1 MNIKTKKE
9 YYIRIFITDMK
20 NESITGLLGWGP
32 IRIHNGHEWCG
43 QEWGHWIT
51 IGFDQ
56 ARNWG
61 SRENVLYEINKI
73 INEQPHQTE
82 MQRICMNVN
91 SDVYNISNSIQ
102 FRLSV
107 VELDI
112 NNITMKELDYFCG
125 TIFNNQITL
134 TDKGVSGEEK

>member
-1 MNIKTKKE
+1 MSIKPEKE

-32 IRIHNGHEWCG
+32 IRYKYDSEGYD
-43 QEWGHWIT
+43 WGHWIT

-61 SRENVLYEINKI
+61 SRENVLHEINKI
-73 INEQPHQTE
+73 INEQPNQME
-82 MQRICMNVN
+82 MQRICNNVN
-91 SDVYNISNSIQ
+91 NTNDNIK

-112 NNITMKELDYFCG
+112 NDITIKELDYFCG
-125 TIFNNQITL
+125 IVSNNQITI
-134 TDKGVSGEEK
+134 TDKGVSEEEK

>member
-1 MNIKTKKE
+1 MSIKPEKE

-32 IRIHNGHEWCG
+32 IRYKYD
-43 QEWGHWIT
+43 WGHWIT

-61 SRENVLYEINKI
+61 SRENVLHEINKI
-73 INEQPHQTE
+73 INEQQ
-82 MQRICMNVN
+82 MQRICNNVN
-91 SDVYNISNSIQ
+91 RNVDNTNDTIK

-112 NNITMKELDYFCG
+112 NDITIKELDYFCG
-125 TIFNNQITL
+125 IVSNNQITI
-134 TDKGVSGEEK
+134 TDKGVSEEEK

>member
-1 MNIKTKKE
+1 MSIKPEKE

-32 IRIHNGHEWCG
+32 IRYKYDSEGYD
-43 QEWGHWIT
+43 WGHWIT

-61 SRENVLYEINKI
+61 SRENVLHEINKI
-73 INEQPHQTE
+73 INEQPNQME
-82 MQRICMNVN
+82 MQRICNNVN
-91 SDVYNISNSIQ
+91 NTNDIIK

-112 NNITMKELDYFCG
+112 NDITIKELDYFCG
-125 TIFNNQITL
+125 MVSNNQITI
-134 TDKGVSGEEK
+134 TDKGVSEEEK

>member
-1 MNIKTKKE
+1 MSIKPEKE

-32 IRIHNGHEWCG
+32 IRYKYDSEGYD
-43 QEWGHWIT
+43 WGHWIT

-61 SRENVLYEINKI
+61 SRENVLHEIDKI
-73 INEQPHQTE
+73 INEQPNQME
-82 MQRICMNVN
+82 MQRICNNVN
-91 SDVYNISNSIQ
+91 NTNDIIK

-112 NNITMKELDYFCG
+112 NDITIKELDYFCG
-125 TIFNNQITL
+125 MVSNNQITI
-134 TDKGVSGEEK
+134 TDKGVSEKEK

>member
-1 MNIKTKKE
+1 MSIKPEKE

-32 IRIHNGHEWCG
+32 IRYKYD
-43 QEWGHWIT
+43 WGHWIT

-61 SRENVLYEINKI
+61 SRENVLHEINKI
-73 INEQPHQTE
+73 INEQQI
-82 MQRICMNVN
+82 QRICNNVN
-91 SDVYNISNSIQ
+91 RNVDNTNDTIK

-112 NNITMKELDYFCG
+112 NDITIKELDYFCG
-125 TIFNNQITL
+125 MVSNNQITI
-134 TDKGVSGEEK
+134 TDKGVSEEEK

>member
-1 MNIKTKKE
+1 MKNIKPEKE

-32 IRIHNGHEWCG
+32 IRYKYD
-43 QEWGHWIT
+43 WGHWIT

-61 SRENVLYEINKI
+61 SRENVLHEIDKI
-73 INEQPHQTE
+73 INEQQ
-82 MQRICMNVN
+82 MQRICNNVN
-91 SDVYNISNSIQ
+91 RNVDNTNDIIK

-112 NNITMKELDYFCG
+112 NDITIKELDYFCG
-125 TIFNNQITL
+125 MVSNNQITI
-134 TDKGVSGEEK
+134 TDKGVSEEEK

>member
-1 MNIKTKKE
+1 MSIKPEKE

-32 IRIHNGHEWCG
+32 IRYKYD
-43 QEWGHWIT
+43 WGHWIT

-61 SRENVLYEINKI
+61 SRENVLHEINKI
-73 INEQPHQTE
+73 INEQQ
-82 MQRICMNVN
+82 MQRICNNVN
-91 SDVYNISNSIQ
+91 KNVDNTNDIIK

-112 NNITMKELDYFCG
+112 NDITIKELDYFCG
-125 TIFNNQITL
+125 IVSNNQITI
-134 TDKGVSGEEK
+134 TDKGVAEKEK

>member
-1 MNIKTKKE
+1 MSIKPEKE

-32 IRIHNGHEWCG
+32 IRYKYD
-43 QEWGHWIT
+43 WGHWIT

-61 SRENVLYEINKI
+61 SRENVLHEINKI
-73 INEQPHQTE
+73 INEQQ
-82 MQRICMNVN
+82 MQRICNNVN
-91 SDVYNISNSIQ
+91 RNVDNTNDIIK

-112 NNITMKELDYFCG
+112 NDITIKELDYFCG
-125 TIFNNQITL
+125 MVSNNQITI
-134 TDKGVSGEEK
+134 TDKGVSEKEK

>member
-1 MNIKTKKE
+1 MSIKPEKE

-32 IRIHNGHEWCG
+32 IRYKYD
-43 QEWGHWIT
+43 WGHWIT

-61 SRENVLYEINKI
+61 SRENVLHEINKI
-73 INEQPHQTE
+73 INEQQ
-82 MQRICMNVN
+82 MQRICNNVN
-91 SDVYNISNSIQ
+91 KNVNNTNDTIK

-112 NNITMKELDYFCG
+112 NDITIKELDYFCG
-125 TIFNNQITL
+125 MVSNNQITI
-134 TDKGVSGEEK
+134 TDKGVSEKEK

>member
-1 MNIKTKKE
+1 MSIKPEKE

-32 IRIHNGHEWCG
+32 IRYKYD
-43 QEWGHWIT
+43 WGHWIT

-61 SRENVLYEINKI
+61 SRENVLHEINKI
-73 INEQPHQTE
+73 INEQQI
-82 MQRICMNVN
+82 QRICNNVN
-91 SDVYNISNSIQ
+91 KNVDNTNDTIK

-112 NNITMKELDYFCG
+112 NDITIKELDYFCG
-125 TIFNNQITL
+125 MVSNNQITI
-134 TDKGVSGEEK
+134 TDKGVSEEEK

>member
-1 MNIKTKKE
+1 MKNIKPEKE

-32 IRIHNGHEWCG
+32 IRYKYDSEGYD
-43 QEWGHWIT
+43 WGHWIT

-61 SRENVLYEINKI
+61 SRENVLHEINKI
-73 INEQPHQTE
+73 INEQPNQME
-82 MQRICMNVN
+82 MQRICNNVN
-91 SDVYNISNSIQ
+91 NNNDTIK

-112 NNITMKELDYFCG
+112 NDITIKELDYFCG
-125 TIFNNQITL
+125 MVSNNQITI
-134 TDKGVSGEEK
+134 TDKGVSEEEK

>member
-1 MNIKTKKE
+1 MKNIKPEKE

-32 IRIHNGHEWCG
+32 IRYKYD
-43 QEWGHWIT
+43 WGHWIT

-61 SRENVLYEINKI
+61 SRENVLHEINKI
-73 INEQPHQTE
+73 INEQQI
-82 MQRICMNVN
+82 QRICNNVN
-91 SDVYNISNSIQ
+91 RNVDNTNDIIK

-112 NNITMKELDYFCG
+112 NDITIKELDYFCG
-125 TIFNNQITL
+125 MVSNNQITI
-134 TDKGVSGEEK
+134 TDKGVSEEEK

>member
-1 MNIKTKKE
+1 MKNIKPEKE

-32 IRIHNGHEWCG
+32 IRYKYDSEGYD
-43 QEWGHWIT
+43 WGHWIT

-61 SRENVLYEINKI
+61 SRENVLHEINKI
-73 INEQPHQTE
+73 INEQPNQME
-82 MQRICMNVN
+82 MQRICNNVN
-91 SDVYNISNSIQ
+91 NTNDTIK

-112 NNITMKELDYFCG
+112 NDITIKELDYFCG
-125 TIFNNQITL
+125 IVSNNQITII
-134 TDKGVSGEEK
+134 DKGVSEEEK

>member
-1 MNIKTKKE
+1 MSIKPEKE
-9 YYIRIFITDMK
+9 YYIRIFVTDMK

-32 IRIHNGHEWCG
+32 IRYKYD
-43 QEWGHWIT
+43 WGHWIT

-61 SRENVLYEINKI
+61 SRENVLHEINKI
-73 INEQPHQTE
+73 INEQQI
-82 MQRICMNVN
+82 QRICNNVN
-91 SDVYNISNSIQ
+91 RNVDNTNDTIK

-112 NNITMKELDYFCG
+112 NDITIKELDYFCG
-125 TIFNNQITL
+125 MVSNNQITI
-134 TDKGVSGEEK
+134 TDKGVSEEEK

>member
-1 MNIKTKKE
+1 MNTKPEKE

-32 IRIHNGHEWCG
+32 IRYKYD
-43 QEWGHWIT
+43 WGHWIT

-61 SRENVLYEINKI
+61 SRENVLHEINKI
-73 INEQPHQTE
+73 INEQQI
-82 MQRICMNVN
+82 QRICNNVN
-91 SDVYNISNSIQ
+91 RNVDNTNDIIK

-112 NNITMKELDYFCG
+112 NDITIKELDYFCG
-125 TIFNNQITL
+125 MVSNNQITI
-134 TDKGVSGEEK
+134 TDKGVSEKEK

>member
-1 MNIKTKKE
+1 MSIKPEKE

-32 IRIHNGHEWCG
+32 IRYKYD
-43 QEWGHWIT
+43 WGHWIT

-61 SRENVLYEINKI
+61 SRENVLHEINKI
-73 INEQPHQTE
+73 INEQQ
-82 MQRICMNVN
+82 MQRICNNVN
-91 SDVYNISNSIQ
+91 RNVDNTIDTIK

-112 NNITMKELDYFCG
+112 NDITIKELDYFCG
-125 TIFNNQITL
+125 IVSNNQITI
-134 TDKGVSGEEK
+134 TDKGVSEEEK

>member
-1 MNIKTKKE
+1 MSIKPEKE

-32 IRIHNGHEWCG
+32 IRYKYD
-43 QEWGHWIT
+43 WGHWIT

-61 SRENVLYEINKI
+61 SRENVLHEINKI
-73 INEQPHQTE
+73 IDEQQ
-82 MQRICMNVN
+82 MQRICNNVN
-91 SDVYNISNSIQ
+91 KNVDNTNDIIK

-112 NNITMKELDYFCG
+112 NDITIKELDYFCG
-125 TIFNNQITL
+125 MVSNNQITI
-134 TDKGVSGEEK
+134 TDKGVSEEEK

>member
-1 MNIKTKKE
+1 MNIKPEKE

-32 IRIHNGHEWCG
+32 IRYKYD
-43 QEWGHWIT
+43 WGHWIT

-61 SRENVLYEINKI
+61 SRENVLHEINKI
-73 INEQPHQTE
+73 INEQQI
-82 MQRICMNVN
+82 QRICNNVN
-91 SDVYNISNSIQ
+91 KNVDNTNDTIK

-112 NNITMKELDYFCG
+112 NDITIKELDYFCG
-125 TIFNNQITL
+125 MVSNNQITI
-134 TDKGVSGEEK
+134 TDKGVSEEEK

>member
-1 MNIKTKKE
+1 MKSIKPEKE

-32 IRIHNGHEWCG
+32 IRYKYD
-43 QEWGHWIT
+43 WGHWIT

-61 SRENVLYEINKI
+61 SRENVLHEINKI
-73 INEQPHQTE
+73 INEQQI
-82 MQRICMNVN
+82 QRICNNVN
-91 SDVYNISNSIQ
+91 KNVDNTNDIIK

-112 NNITMKELDYFCG
+112 NDITIKELDYFCG
-125 TIFNNQITL
+125 MVSNNQITI
-134 TDKGVSGEEK
+134 TDKGVSEEEK

>member
-1 MNIKTKKE
+1 MKNIKPEKE

-32 IRIHNGHEWCG
+32 IRYKYD
-43 QEWGHWIT
+43 WGHWIT

-61 SRENVLYEINKI
+61 SRENVLHEINKI
-73 INEQPHQTE
+73 INEQQI
-82 MQRICMNVN
+82 QRICNNVN
-91 SDVYNISNSIQ
+91 KNVDNTNDTIK

-112 NNITMKELDYFCG
+112 NDITIKELDYFCG
-125 TIFNNQITL
+125 MVSNNQITI
-134 TDKGVSGEEK
+134 TDKGVSEKEK

>member
-1 MNIKTKKE
+1 MSIKPEKE

-32 IRIHNGHEWCG
+32 IRYKYD
-43 QEWGHWIT
+43 WGHWIT

-61 SRENVLYEINKI
+61 SRENVLHEINKI
-73 INEQPHQTE
+73 INEQQ
-82 MQRICMNVN
+82 MQRICNNVN
-91 SDVYNISNSIQ
+91 NTNDTIK

-112 NNITMKELDYFCG
+112 NDITIKELDYFCG
-125 TIFNNQITL
+125 MVSNNQITI
-134 TDKGVSGEEK
+134 TDKGVSEEEK

>member
-1 MNIKTKKE
+1 MSIKPEKE

-32 IRIHNGHEWCG
+32 IRYKYDSEGYD
-43 QEWGHWIT
+43 WGHWIT

-61 SRENVLYEINKI
+61 SRENVLHEINKI
-73 INEQPHQTE
+73 INEQPNQME
-82 MQRICMNVN
+82 MQRICNNVN
-91 SDVYNISNSIQ
+91 NTNDIIK

-112 NNITMKELDYFCG
+112 NDITIKELDYFCG
-125 TIFNNQITL
+125 MVSNNQITI
-134 TDKGVSGEEK
+134 TDKGVSEKEK

>member
-1 MNIKTKKE
+1 MSIKPEKE

-32 IRIHNGHEWCG
+32 IRYKYD
-43 QEWGHWIT
+43 WGHWIT

-61 SRENVLYEINKI
+61 SRENVLHEINKI
-73 INEQPHQTE
+73 IDEQQ
-82 MQRICMNVN
+82 MQRICNNVN
-91 SDVYNISNSIQ
+91 KNVDNTNDTIK

-112 NNITMKELDYFCG
+112 NDITIKELDYFCG
-125 TIFNNQITL
+125 MVSNNQITI
-134 TDKGVSGEEK
+134 TDKGVSEKEK

>member
-1 MNIKTKKE
+1 MSIKPEKE

-32 IRIHNGHEWCG
+32 IRYKYD
-43 QEWGHWIT
+43 WGHWIT

-61 SRENVLYEINKI
+61 SRENVLHEINKI
-73 INEQPHQTE
+73 INEQQI
-82 MQRICMNVN
+82 QRICNNVN
-91 SDVYNISNSIQ
+91 RNVDNTNDIIK

-112 NNITMKELDYFCG
+112 NDITIKELDYFCG
-125 TIFNNQITL
+125 MVSNNQITI
-134 TDKGVSGEEK
+134 TDKGVSEEEK

>member
-1 MNIKTKKE
+1 MSIKPEKE

-32 IRIHNGHEWCG
+32 IRYKYDSEGYD
-43 QEWGHWIT
+43 WGHWIT

-61 SRENVLYEINKI
+61 SRENVLQEINKI
-73 INEQPHQTE
+73 INEQPRQME
-82 MQRICMNVN
+82 MQRICNNVN
-91 SDVYNISNSIQ
+91 KNVDNTNDIIK

-107 VELDI
+107 VELDV
-112 NNITMKELDYFCG
+112 NDITIKELDYFCG
-125 TIFNNQITL
+125 MVSNNQITI
-134 TDKGVSGEEK
+134 TDKGVSEKEK

>member
-1 MNIKTKKE
+1 MKNIKPEKE

-20 NESITGLLGWGP
+20 NESVTGLLGWGP
-32 IRIHNGHEWCG
+32 IRYKYDSEGYD
-43 QEWGHWIT
+43 WGHWIT

-61 SRENVLYEINKI
+61 SRENVLHEINKI
-73 INEQPHQTE
+73 INEQPNQME
-82 MQRICMNVN
+82 MQRICNNVN
-91 SDVYNISNSIQ
+91 KNVNNTNGIIK

-112 NNITMKELDYFCG
+112 NDITIKELDYFCG
-125 TIFNNQITL
+125 IVSNNQITI
-134 TDKGVSGEEK
+134 TDKGVSEKEK

>member
-1 MNIKTKKE
+1 MSIKPEKE

-32 IRIHNGHEWCG
+32 IRYKYD
-43 QEWGHWIT
+43 WGHWIT

-61 SRENVLYEINKI
+61 SRENVLHEINKI
-73 INEQPHQTE
+73 IDEQQ
-82 MQRICMNVN
+82 MQRICNNVN
-91 SDVYNISNSIQ
+91 KNVDNTNDIIK

-112 NNITMKELDYFCG
+112 NDITIKELDYFCG
-125 TIFNNQITL
+125 MVSNNQITI
-134 TDKGVSGEEK
+134 TDKGVSEKEK

>member
-1 MNIKTKKE
+1 MKNIKPEKE

-32 IRIHNGHEWCG
+32 IRYKYDSEGYD
-43 QEWGHWIT
+43 WGHWIT

-61 SRENVLYEINKI
+61 SRENVLHEINKI
-73 INEQPHQTE
+73 INEQPHQME
-82 MQRICMNVN
+82 MQRICNNVN
-91 SDVYNISNSIQ
+91 RNVDNTNDNIK

-112 NNITMKELDYFCG
+112 NDITIKELDYFCG
-125 TIFNNQITL
+125 MVSNNQITI
-134 TDKGVSGEEK
+134 TDKGVSEEEK

>member
-1 MNIKTKKE
+1 MKNTKPEKE

-32 IRIHNGHEWCG
+32 IRYKYD
-43 QEWGHWIT
+43 WGHWIT

-61 SRENVLYEINKI
+61 SRENVLHEINKI
-73 INEQPHQTE
+73 INEQQ
-82 MQRICMNVN
+82 MQRICNNVN
-91 SDVYNISNSIQ
+91 KNVDNTNDIIK

-112 NNITMKELDYFCG
+112 NDITIKELDYFCG
-125 TIFNNQITL
+125 MVSNNQITI
-134 TDKGVSGEEK
+134 TDKGVAEKEK

>member
-1 MNIKTKKE
+1 MKNIKPEKE

-32 IRIHNGHEWCG
+32 IRYKYD
-43 QEWGHWIT
+43 WGHWIT

-61 SRENVLYEINKI
+61 SRENVLHEIDKI
-73 INEQPHQTE
+73 INEQQ
-82 MQRICMNVN
+82 MQRICNNVN
-91 SDVYNISNSIQ
+91 KNVDNTNDIIK

-112 NNITMKELDYFCG
+112 NDITIKELDYFCG
-125 TIFNNQITL
+125 MVSNNQITI
-134 TDKGVSGEEK
+134 TDKGVSEEEK

>member
-1 MNIKTKKE
+1 MSIKPEKE

-32 IRIHNGHEWCG
+32 IRYKYD
-43 QEWGHWIT
+43 WGHWIT

-61 SRENVLYEINKI
+61 SRENVLHEINKI
-73 INEQPHQTE
+73 INEQQ
-82 MQRICMNVN
+82 MQRICNNVN
-91 SDVYNISNSIQ
+91 KNVDNTNDIIK

-112 NNITMKELDYFCG
+112 NDITIKELDYFCG
-125 TIFNNQITL
+125 MVSNNQITI
-134 TDKGVSGEEK
+134 TDKGVSEEEK

>member
-1 MNIKTKKE
+1 MSIKPEKE

-32 IRIHNGHEWCG
+32 IRYKYD
-43 QEWGHWIT
+43 WGHWIT

-61 SRENVLYEINKI
+61 SRENVLHEINKI
-73 INEQPHQTE
+73 INEQQI
-82 MQRICMNVN
+82 QRICNNVN
-91 SDVYNISNSIQ
+91 RNVDNTNDTIK

-112 NNITMKELDYFCG
+112 NDITIKELDYFCG
-125 TIFNNQITL
+125 MVSNNQITI
-134 TDKGVSGEEK
+134 TDKGVSEKEK

>member
-1 MNIKTKKE
+1 MSIKPEKE

-32 IRIHNGHEWCG
+32 IRYKYD
-43 QEWGHWIT
+43 WGHWIT

-61 SRENVLYEINKI
+61 SRENVLHEINKI
-73 INEQPHQTE
+73 INEQQI
-82 MQRICMNVN
+82 QRICNNVN
-91 SDVYNISNSIQ
+91 KNVDNTNDIIK

-112 NNITMKELDYFCG
+112 NDITIKELDYFCG
-125 TIFNNQITL
+125 MVSNNQITI
-134 TDKGVSGEEK
+134 TDKGVSEKEK

>member
-1 MNIKTKKE
+1 MKNIKPEKE

-32 IRIHNGHEWCG
+32 IRYKYDSEGYD
-43 QEWGHWIT
+43 WGHWIT

-61 SRENVLYEINKI
+61 SRENVLHEINKI
-73 INEQPHQTE
+73 INEQPHQME
-82 MQRICMNVN
+82 MQRICNNVN
-91 SDVYNISNSIQ
+91 KNVDNTNDNIK

-112 NNITMKELDYFCG
+112 NDITIKELDYFCG
-125 TIFNNQITL
+125 MVSNNQITI
-134 TDKGVSGEEK
+134 TDKGVSEEEK

>member
-1 MNIKTKKE
+1 MSIKPEKE

-32 IRIHNGHEWCG
+32 IRYKYD
-43 QEWGHWIT
+43 WGHWIT

-61 SRENVLYEINKI
+61 SRENVLHEINKI
-73 INEQPHQTE
+73 IDEQQ
-82 MQRICMNVN
+82 MQRICNNVN
-91 SDVYNISNSIQ
+91 KNVDNTNDTIK

-112 NNITMKELDYFCG
+112 NDITIKELDYFCG
-125 TIFNNQITL
+125 MVSNNQITI
-134 TDKGVSGEEK
+134 TDKGVSEEEK

>member
-1 MNIKTKKE
+1 MKNIKPEKE

-20 NESITGLLGWGP
+20 NESVTGLLGWGP
-32 IRIHNGHEWCG
+32 IRYKYDSEGYD
-43 QEWGHWIT
+43 WGHWIT

-61 SRENVLYEINKI
+61 SRENVLHEINKI
-73 INEQPHQTE
+73 INEQPNQME
-82 MQRICMNVN
+82 MQRICNNVN
-91 SDVYNISNSIQ
+91 RNVDNTNDTIK

-112 NNITMKELDYFCG
+112 NDITIKELDYFCG
-125 TIFNNQITL
+125 IVSNNQITI
-134 TDKGVSGEEK
+134 TDKGVSEKEK

>member
-1 MNIKTKKE
+1 MKNIKPEKE

-32 IRIHNGHEWCG
+32 IRYKYD
-43 QEWGHWIT
+43 WGHWIT

-61 SRENVLYEINKI
+61 SRENVLHEIDKI
-73 INEQPHQTE
+73 INEQQ
-82 MQRICMNVN
+82 MQRICNNVN
-91 SDVYNISNSIQ
+91 KNVDNTNDTIK

-112 NNITMKELDYFCG
+112 NDITIKELDYFCG
-125 TIFNNQITL
+125 IVSNNQITI
-134 TDKGVSGEEK
+134 TDKGVSEEEK